1 MTRMTRSVAERIAA
15 LRREVSYHSYRY
27 HVLDDPVISDAEY
40 DSLFHALRALE
51 EAHPELITPDS
62 PTQRVG
68 AEPVERFGKIR
79 HPAPILS
86 LSNCFDMDDLRAWRD
101 RIGRLLPEGSE
112 PDLAVEPKFDGLTV
126 VLRYEDG
133 LFVQGATRG
142 NGEVGE
148 DITGNLRTVRGI
160 PLCIPPGAGPDATE
174 QPLLPGLEEKRPGA
188 PPLLVVRG
196 EVYMSISD
204 FEAMNAQL
212 EEVGERGFA
221 NPRNAAAGSLR
232 QLDPAVAA
240 SRPLSIFCYD
250 IVASEGIQLETQL
263 ELLEYLDEMGFPVS
277 PDVAHFG
284 SIEEIEPYYQAWIE
298 KREGLDY
305 EVDGLVI
312 KINQLATR
320 EGLGVVG
327 KDPRGA
333 TALKFPA
340 REKTTRLLDV
350 QVNVGRTGTINPLA
364 ILEPV
369 NVGGVVVKQ
378 ATLHNYDDVARK
390 DIRVG
395 DTVIVKR
402 AGDVIPYIVGP
413 VVHLR
418 VGTETPI
425 KPPEVC
431 PSCGEP
437 VHQPEGEIAIYC
449 VNAGCPAQLVRL
461 VEYFVSRSAM
471 EIETLGSKTAELL
484 VERGIIQDV
493 ADLYTLTEDDLL
505 PLEGFKERK
514 VSNLL
519 AGIEASR
526 QRPLARLLA
535 ALGIRGVGV
544 AVAELLADRF
554 VSLEKL
560 GRASVAELEAVEGVG
575 PHIAAAVVDWFA
587 SPHNQVL
594 VDKLRSAGVNPVQAE
609 EQAGS
614 GQDQPLAGLTFVI
627 TGTLAGL
634 SRNEAKDLI
643 ETNGGKVTGSLSS
656 KTSYLVMGD
665 KPGSKLSKA
674 QALGIPI
681 LDEAVLRSM
690 IVG

>member
-1 MTRMTRSVAERIAA
+1 MTPSVAERIKA
-15 LRREVSYHSYRY
+15 LRREVSYHSHRY

-68 AEPVERFGKIR
+68 AEPVERFGKVR
-79 HPAPILS
+79 HPAPVLS

-101 RIGRLLPEGSE
+101 RIGRLLPEGQE
-112 PDLAVEPKFDGLTV
+112 PDLVVEPKFDGLTV
-126 VLRYEDG
+126 VLRFEDG

-148 DITGNLRTVRGI
+148 DITANLRTVRGI
-160 PLCIPPGAGPDATE
+160 PLRIPIARGPDQAE
-174 QPLLPGLEEKRPGA
+174 QLALPGLEAGQPGP

-196 EVYMSISD
+196 EAYMSISD

-212 EEVGERGFA
+212 EGAGEKGFA

-250 IVASEGIQLETQL
+250 IAAAEGVHLETQL
-263 ELLEYLDEMGFPVS
+263 ELLEYLREMGFPVTRHI
-277 PDVAHFG
+277 VHFDSVEAIG
-284 SIEEIEPYYQAWIE
+284 PYYEEWTE
-298 KREGLDY
+298 KREHLDY

-312 KINQLATR
+312 KINHLATR
-320 EGLGVVG
+320 ERLGVVG

-340 REKTTRLLDV
+340 RERTTKLVEV

-369 NVGGVVVKQ
+369 NVGGVMVKQ

-390 DIRVG
+390 DIRLG

-402 AGDVIPYIVGP
+402 AGDVIPYVVGP
-413 VVHLR
+413 VIHLR
-418 VGTETPI
+418 DGTETLI
-425 KPPEVC
+425 TPPEVC

-471 EIETLGSKTAELL
+471 DIETLGSRTAQLL
-484 VERGIIQDV
+484 VERGIIGDV
-493 ADLYTLTEDDLL
+493 ADLFALTMDDLL
-505 PLEGFKERK
+505 PLEGFQEKK
-514 VSNLL
+514 AANLL

-544 AVAELLADRF
+544 AVAGLLAERF
-554 VSLEKL
+554 GSLEKL
-560 GRASVAELEAVEGVG
+560 AEASQDELEAVGGIG
-575 PHIAAAVVDWFA
+575 PHTAAAVIEWFGSA
-587 SPHNQVL
+587 HNQIL
-594 VDKLRSAGVNPVQAE
+594 VEKLRRAGVKPVSAE
-609 EQAGS
+609 RGTEAE
-614 GQDQPLAGLTFVI
+614 QDQPLAGLTFVI
-627 TGTLAGL
+627 TGTLASL
-634 SRNEAKDLI
+634 SRDQAKDLI
-643 ETNGGKVTGSLSS
+643 EMNGGKVTGSVSS
-656 KTSYLVMGD
+656 KTSYLVVGD
-665 KPGSKLSKA
+665 KPGSKLAKA
-674 QALGIPI
+674 QALGIPV
-681 LDEAVLRSM
+681 LDEAALRSL
-690 IVG
+690 VGS